1 MAIVGLIRK
10 KAHRKLS
17 QDLRNVAMMPKV
29 DFWQKTFG
37 WTVGWLI
44 GLNRREMVQAQGQVH
59 FAYSRVMGKPRY

>member
-37 WTVGWLI
+37 WSVGWLI

-59 FAYSRVMGKPRY
+59 FTYLRVMGKPRY